1 MEQRPFRS
9 LFEGDLEAIMQLE
22 NSWLKASDLNSMEI
36 EMASWTAPWRKE
48 SLAHYLSQGWCFGIY
63 DSQSEQAGPK
73 EALVAFA
80 LAQPLLFF
88 AGHTQCLWVEHLGA
102 ANRSDQL
109 SLVDIAIR
117 YSRDKHLQ
125 GVLLKS
131 DWMRQ
136 DQTEQQAEP
145 QTVPLLSRVAQN
157 FDRNLVFVKT
167 TKA

>member
-9 LFEGDLEAIMQLE
+9 LHDGDLENILTLE
-22 NSWLKASDLNSMEI
+22 NLWLKNTGKEPMEI
-36 EMASWTAPWRKE
+36 EMASWSAPWRKE
-48 SLAHYLSQGWCFGIY
+48 SLQHYLSRGWCFGIF
-63 DSQSEQAGPK
+63 
-73 EALVAFA
+73 EASGELVAYA

-88 AGHTQCLWVEHLGA
+88 AGHTQCLWVEHLGV
-102 ANRSDQL
+102 ANRSDEL

-131 DWMRQ
+131 EWMRQ
-136 DQTEQQAEP
+136 DQSELQTEP
-145 QTVPLLSRVAQN
+145 QNVPLLSRVRQN
-157 FDRNLVFVKT
+157 FDRDLVFVKT